1 MKQTVEKKE
10 IYYLTVKNSGP
21 WVTLINGHARTHLDF
36 KNLSKKLEAAGFSVL
51 LLDNRGC
58 GKSFTQEDFTIDDMA
73 DDVESLW
80 SKLGIQ
86 ESYLLGI
93 SMGGLIAQRIAITS
107 RVPKALVLTSTTAS
121 QHHYRIPFFE
131 WAPSLD
137 LVREQL
143 RPYFAPIFYEKN
155 ALLVTAMAKQLLS
168 SEDSDQKAQIMRQR
182 KAIQIFKFEEIDPS
196 LIKIPTLVIHG
207 EKDGV
212 ISVEAA
218 IDIASRINGSLRHIY
233 PDTGHL
239 ILAEKPSEF
248 YSDVISFFT
257 SQNG

>member
-1 MKQTVEKKE
+1 
-10 IYYLTVKNSGP
+10 
-21 WVTLINGHARTHLDF
+21 
-36 KNLSKKLEAAGFSVL
+36 
-51 LLDNRGC
+51 
-58 GKSFTQEDFTIDDMA
+58 
-73 DDVESLW
+73 
-80 SKLGIQ
+80 
-86 ESYLLGI
+86 
-93 SMGGLIAQRIAITS
+93 
-107 RVPKALVLTSTTAS
+107 
-121 QHHYRIPFFE
+121 
-131 WAPSLD
+131 
-137 LVREQL
+137 
-143 RPYFAPIFYEKN
+143 
-155 ALLVTAMAKQLLS
+155 MAKQLLS

-182 KAIQIFKFEEIDPS
+182 KAIQIFKFEELDPS